1 MLALKANPDK
11 NASGTVVEASLD
23 KGRGYMCTALV
34 QAGTMKVGD
43 YVLAG
48 QYSGKVKAMLD
59 ERGNRI
65 KVAGPGRQTS

>member
-1 MLALKANPDK
+1 
-11 NASGTVVEASLD
+11 
-23 KGRGYMCTALV
+23 
-34 QAGTMKVGD
+34 MKVGD

-65 KVAGPGRQTS
+65 KVALHRRQ